1 MILFS
6 ILYAL
11 ILLVCTHGFTIPSQE
26 CVFKDVI
33 RKHLEEN
40 RPKLSE
46 SIARLQAWRKS
57 VETPDDLDKQLKLLS
72 LGKKNSPMDE
82 KRSFSSIRIRDGGN
96 IGLIKL

>member
-11 ILLVCTHGFTIPSQE
+11 ILFVFTDGFTIPSKE

-57 VETPDDLDKQLKLLS
+57 VETPGDLDKQLKLLS
-72 LGKKNSPMDE
+72 LDKNSPMDE
-82 KRSFSSIRIRDGGN
+82 KRSFSSIRIRDGGI

>member
-11 ILLVCTHGFTIPSQE
+11 ILLVCTHGFNIPSQE

-46 SIARLQAWRKS
+46 AIARLQAWRKS
-57 VETPDDLDKQLKLLS
+57 VETPEDLDKQLKLLS
-72 LGKKNSPMDE
+72 LDKNFPIDE
-82 KRSFSSIRIRDGGN
+82 KRSFSSIRIRDGGI
-96 IGLIKL
+96 IGLVKL

>member
-11 ILLVCTHGFTIPSQE
+11 LLLVDTHGFTIPNEE

-46 SIARLQAWRKS
+46 SIAKLQAWRKS
-57 VETPDDLDKQLKLLS
+57 VETPEDLDKQLELLS
-72 LGKKNSPMDE
+72 LGKKNSPIDE
-82 KRSFSSIRIRDGGN
+82 KRSFSSIRIRDGGI
-96 IGLIKL
+96 IGLVKL

>member
-6 ILYAL
+6 IFNAL
-11 ILLVCTHGFTIPSQE
+11 ILLVGTHGFTIPNQE

-57 VETPDDLDKQLKLLS
+57 VETPEDLDKQLKLLS
-72 LGKKNSPMDE
+72 LDKNSPMDE
-82 KRSFSSIRIRDGGN
+82 KRSFSSIRIRDGG
-96 IGLIKL
+96 IGLVKL

>member
-46 SIARLQAWRKS
+46 SIARLLAWRKS
-57 VETPDDLDKQLKLLS
+57 VETPEDLDKQLLS
-72 LGKKNSPMDE
+72 LGKKDSPIDE
-82 KRSFSSIRIRDGGN
+82 KRSFSSIRIRDGGI

>member
-6 ILYAL
+6 IFNAL
-11 ILLVCTHGFTIPSQE
+11 ILLVGTHGFTIPNQE

-57 VETPDDLDKQLKLLS
+57 VETPEDLDKQLKLLS
-72 LGKKNSPMDE
+72 LDKNSPMDE
-82 KRSFSSIRIRDGGN
+82 KRSFSSIRIRDGGI
-96 IGLIKL
+96 IGLVKL